1 MTSFAQVFRPELA
14 NAEDMT
20 QFHSDEYIEFLRMIT
35 PDNQH
40 EHMRQLKRFNVAED
54 CPVFDGLFNFTQ
66 IYTGGFYRWCRKVK
80 SQAGRYS
87 NKLGRRFTSRK
98 EGRSKWILL
107 RK

>member
-40 EHMRQLKRFNVAED
+40 EFQYKDEASNCFSFKQHEVE
-54 CPVFDGLFNFTQ
+54 CPSDDSLIQSIPIQHNQ
-66 IYTGGFYRWCRKVK
+66 K
-80 SQAGRYS
+80 
-87 NKLGRRFTSRK
+87 
-98 EGRSKWILL
+98 
-107 RK
+107 